1 MSMKPLCVAFA
12 LMSACLLLHPVNSA
26 TAQEPKQS
34 TKATPPATPP
44 PPPSQVALTAKQI
57 DGFIAAQKDITTITK
72 KIPAAS
78 TKPDPKIG
86 AQLDGAAKKYGFKS
100 FDEYDDVAGTIA
112 LVMSGIDPVTKTFL
126 EPKEAIKREIDEV
139 NADKAISKAQRTKML
154 QELNRALKDAQP
166 IQHRGNI
173 DLVKSYFEKIE
184 AAVE

>member
-1 MSMKPLCVAFA
+1 MKPLCVAFA

-44 PPPSQVALTAKQI
+44 PPPNQVALTAKQI
-57 DGFIAAQKDITTITK
+57 ESFIAAQKDITAITK
-72 KIPAAS
+72 KIPASS

-100 FDEYDDVAGTIA
+100 FGEFDDVAGTIA
-112 LVMSGIDPVTKTFL
+112 LVMSGIDPVTKSFM
-126 EPKEAIKREIDEV
+126 EPKEAIKQEIVEV
-139 NADKAISKAQRTKML
+139 NADASIGKAQKAKML

-184 AAVE
+184 AAVQ

>member
-1 MSMKPLCVAFA
+1 MKPFGVAFA
-12 LMSACLLLHPVNSA
+12 LIFACLLLHPANSA
-26 TAQEPKQS
+26 TAQQQPKQS
-34 TKATPPATPP
+34 IQATPPAAPP
-44 PPPSQVALTAKQI
+44 PPPNQVALTAKQI
-57 DGFIAAQKDITTITK
+57 EGFIAAQKDITAITK
-72 KIPAAS
+72 KIPASS

-100 FDEYDDVAGTIA
+100 FGEFDDVAGTIA

-126 EPKEAIKREIDEV
+126 EPKEAIKQEIAEV
-139 NADKAISKAQRTKML
+139 NADKAISKAQKTKML

-166 IQHRGNI
+166 VQHRGNI